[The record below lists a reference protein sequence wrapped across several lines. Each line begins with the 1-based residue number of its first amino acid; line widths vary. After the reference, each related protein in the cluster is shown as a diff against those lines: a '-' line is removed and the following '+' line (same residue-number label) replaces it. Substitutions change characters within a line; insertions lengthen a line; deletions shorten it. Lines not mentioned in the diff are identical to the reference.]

1 MNGNEIII
9 LRNGTA
15 IAGTRTDK
23 VKTTAETIEVS
34 GPQSGQWV
42 ERIAGR
48 NDWSINTNYLVLA
61 PDGIS
66 GLESSQQGIGD
77 LLRVGEIVTIVIHD
91 RDNQKIAVAG
101 NAIIESCDQE
111 YRRGSLVQG
120 NFSFVGSGALT
131 RIKIETFIIETT
143 PLVIDVDQ
151 RHTIDVSWTPSA
163 APGNFKWST
172 SDSRVA
178 TVFDGVVIG
187 VSPGVCNIT
196 CQPNDGSTLSQQT
209 LQVTVH

>member
-9 LRNGTA
+9 LRNWTA

-48 NDWSINTNYLVLA
+48 KDWSLNTNYLVLA

-66 GLESSQQGIGD
+66 SLERSQQGIGD

-91 RDNQKIAVAG
+91 RENKKIAVTG
-101 NAIIESCDQE
+101 HAIIESCDQE

-131 RIKIETFIIETT
+131 RIKIETFAIETT
-143 PLVIDVDQ
+143 PLVIDAGQ
-151 RHTIDVSWTPSA
+151 RHTIDVSWTPLT

-178 TVFDGVVIG
+178 TVSDGVVTG

-196 CQPNDGSTLSQQT
+196 CQPNDSSTLSPKT